1 MLVRPLTIE
10 KSQILFNRNFLN
22 TFVKKKSLK
31 LNSKPL
37 SNAALSSC
45 VRINFITN
53 NIYYTFWSIS
63 GKQTFRTRSTGTQKI
78 KSSKKR
84 LFFIGKLFL
93 EFCFKELQQWRQLY
107 KKKDS
112 SLFFRIKIP
121 KRFRKIVL
129 NYIAKK
135 TAVINFEYSKAFN
148 GCKAKKKRRKKRLGF
163 RSFK

>member
-1 MLVRPLTIE
+1 
-10 KSQILFNRNFLN
+10 
-22 TFVKKKSLK
+22 
-31 LNSKPL
+31 
-37 SNAALSSC
+37 
-45 VRINFITN
+45 
-53 NIYYTFWSIS
+53 
-63 GKQTFRTRSTGTQKI
+63 
-78 KSSKKR
+78 
-84 LFFIGKLFL
+84 LFL

-112 SLFFRIKIP
+112 LLFFRIKIP